1 MKIDA
6 SVAIQLP
13 TAALNSSEKAQP
25 QPQQA
30 QVAQQSSDTVT
41 ISNEAAELLRQ
52 SIELEDGEGVA
63 TLMNGGGTE
72 PPPPPPDL
80 DDGKTK
86 D

>member
-6 SVAIQLP
+6 SSAVQLP
-13 TAALNSSEKAQP
+13 TAALNISEKSPPQP
-25 QPQQA
+25 QPA
-30 QVAQQSSDTVT
+30 QVAQQSSDKVT
-41 ISNEAAELLRQ
+41 ISDEAAELLRK

>member
-1 MKIDA
+1 MKVDA
-6 SVAIQLP
+6 SVVTQLP
-13 TAALNSSEKAQP
+13 TVALSYSEKSPPKQDAAVSAP
-25 QPQQA
+25 L
-30 QVAQQSSDTVT
+30 SDKVT
-41 ISNEAAELLRQ
+41 ISTEAAELLRK
-52 SIELEDGEGVA
+52 SVELESDDGVA